1 MRHPFEPLTLI
12 QIPKRAQPPIRVG
25 NPIEEAVKDFLK
37 AIKISSRIFDPSE
50 LDHALKSCFQSV
62 KRSPTRHHTIA
73 ISSVQ

>member
-37 AIKISSRIFDPSE
+37 AIKRSKSAHEFLIPQSSITPS
-50 LDHALKSCFQSV
+50 
-62 KRSPTRHHTIA
+62 SPV
-73 ISSVQ
+73 SKV